1 MGISKTRHSGRMLVF
16 VFFAGSAAEMHT
28 ETNLIHYNSCTIN
41 SYTVS
46 QTL

>member
-1 MGISKTRHSGRMLVF
+1 MGNSKTRHSGHMLVF
-16 VFFAGSAAEMHT
+16 FFAGSAAEMHT